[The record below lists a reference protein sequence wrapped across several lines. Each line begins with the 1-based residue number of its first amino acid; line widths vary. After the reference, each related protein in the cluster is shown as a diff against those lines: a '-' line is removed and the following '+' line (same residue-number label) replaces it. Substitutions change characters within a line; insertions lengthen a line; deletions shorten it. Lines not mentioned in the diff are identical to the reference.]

1 MLRTRTKQV
10 WTQRITDKTKE
21 EVTDLRK
28 EMEEK
33 LEKMLK
39 EMQIAE
45 DHNLCQVEDIKI
57 TTPLK

>member
-1 MLRTRTKQV
+1 
-10 WTQRITDKTKE
+10 
-21 EVTDLRK
+21 
-28 EMEEK
+28 MEEK

-39 EMQIAE
+39 EMKIAE